1 MSAPHISVHASAVLV
16 GDRAVLIRGPSGS
29 GKSRL
34 LFDLILAAQ
43 AGQLPE
49 AMLVADDRAFLDV
62 GEDGLLRVRPVP
74 ELIGLLE
81 IRGLGIR
88 RLDCATAAIVGLVV
102 DLDAADA
109 ARLPDAEALRT
120 RLHDIEIPRIPVGSG
135 FSPLPLVVAYLT
147 TTDGTSSLRP

>member
-1 MSAPHISVHASAVLV
+1 MTSPDVSIHASAVLV
-16 GDRAVLIRGPSGS
+16 GDRAILIRGPSGS

-34 LFDLILAAQ
+34 VFDLILAAQ

-49 AMLVADDRAFLDV
+49 AMLVADDRAFLDITD
-62 GEDGLLRVRPVP
+62 DGRLRVRPAP

-102 DLDAADA
+102 DLDAQDA
-109 ARLPDAEALRT
+109 TRLPDAETLKIRLRDVE
-120 RLHDIEIPRIPVGSG
+120 LPRIPVGSG

-147 TTDGTSSLRP
+147 TTEGISSQRP